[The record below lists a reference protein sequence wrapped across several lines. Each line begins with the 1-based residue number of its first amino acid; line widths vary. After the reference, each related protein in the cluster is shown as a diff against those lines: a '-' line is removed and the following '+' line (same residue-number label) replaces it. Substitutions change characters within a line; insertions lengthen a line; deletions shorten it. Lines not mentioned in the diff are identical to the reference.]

1 MISSGVS
8 TLNTTSMLTI
18 PRYTS
23 LLTEWTAGF
32 ASPLR
37 RRSKRHIKLVWL
49 IEYSQLLPKP
59 NPCLP
64 CGLGE
69 NIQGI
74 LDSFHFLVFH
84 PFCISKSLCSPSKTH
99 HWSIYFSSA
108 PLLLLIQTIVDL
120 PVLWGAQA
128 PNGSPCFPFC
138 PLSSFSM
145 QLPE

>member
-1 MISSGVS
+1 
-8 TLNTTSMLTI
+8 MLTI

-37 RRSKRHIKLVWL
+37 RRSKRHNKLVWL

-84 PFCISKSLCSPSKTH
+84 TFCISESLCSPSKTH
-99 HWSIYFSSA
+99 HRSIYFSPA
-108 PLLLLIQTIVDL
+108 PQLHGCKPSLMSPCSGEHRLPMDL
-120 PVLWGAQA
+120 PVFSLALSHH
-128 PNGSPCFPFC
+128 SPCSCLNDAKRHPSTC
-138 PLSSFSM
+138 SFSV
-145 QLPE
+145 

>member
-1 MISSGVS
+1 
-8 TLNTTSMLTI
+8 MLTI

-37 RRSKRHIKLVWL
+37 RRSKRHNKLVWL
-49 IEYSQLLPKP
+49 IEYCQLLPKP

-84 PFCISKSLCSPSKTH
+84 TFYISESLCSPSKTH
-99 HWSIYFSSA
+99 HWSIYFSPA
-108 PLLLLIQTIVDL
+108 PQLLRMQTIVDV
-120 PVLWGAQA
+120 PVLWGAQV
-128 PNGSPCFPFC
+128 PNGSPCFLSC

-145 QLPE
+145 QLSE

>member
-1 MISSGVS
+1 
-8 TLNTTSMLTI
+8 MLTI

-23 LLTEWTAGF
+23 LLTVWTAGF

-37 RRSKRHIKLVWL
+37 RRSKRHNKSVWL
-49 IEYSQLLPKP
+49 TEYSQLLPKP

-69 NIQGI
+69 NILQGI

-84 PFCISKSLCSPSKTH
+84 TFCISESLCSPSKTH
-99 HWSIYFSSA
+99 HWSIYFSPA
-108 PLLLLIQTIVDL
+108 PQLLRMQTIVDV
-120 PVLWGAQA
+120 PVLRGAQA
-128 PNGSPCFPFC
+128 PNGSPCFLSC

-145 QLPE
+145 QLSE